1 MEILIRCI
9 SLTCVSLRSPKPIIS
24 LRRMRAYSE
33 MYKFIK
39 LSIKVF
45 YILSD
50 LDYFIIF
57 NIEKRRR
64 KD

>member
-1 MEILIRCI
+1 
-9 SLTCVSLRSPKPIIS
+9 
-24 LRRMRAYSE
+24 MRAYSE

>member
-1 MEILIRCI
+1 
-9 SLTCVSLRSPKPIIS
+9 
-24 LRRMRAYSE
+24 
-33 MYKFIK
+33 MYKFIE
-39 LSIKVF
+39 LSIKV

-57 NIEKRRR
+57 NIEKRRK

>member
-1 MEILIRCI
+1 
-9 SLTCVSLRSPKPIIS
+9 
-24 LRRMRAYSE
+24 

-39 LSIKVF
+39 LSIKV